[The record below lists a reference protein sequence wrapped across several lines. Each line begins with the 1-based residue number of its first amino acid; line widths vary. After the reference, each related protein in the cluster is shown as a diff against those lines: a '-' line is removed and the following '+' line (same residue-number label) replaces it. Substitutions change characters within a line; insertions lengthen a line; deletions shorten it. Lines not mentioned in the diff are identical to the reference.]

1 MIPWLMTK
9 GTSEL
14 DASGFDTVTPTL
26 RGHGTPDNKIGLEP
40 RPQSFLQNHELEL
53 GLVST

>member
-1 MIPWLMTK
+1 MTK